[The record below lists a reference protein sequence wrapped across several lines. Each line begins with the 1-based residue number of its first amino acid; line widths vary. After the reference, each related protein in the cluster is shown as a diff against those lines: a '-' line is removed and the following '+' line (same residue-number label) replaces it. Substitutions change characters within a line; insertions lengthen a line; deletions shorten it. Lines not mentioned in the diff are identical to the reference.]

1 MLGQIALIRHV
12 IAIAPFTNSMF
23 NSLINDNCL
32 VCKIWEVSAK
42 VFSGVGGLGGNF
54 GTGVR
59 AHAVFK
65 KKLTPIIYL
74 VFEKKYLFIYLIEQ
88 NVYIF
93 IYCSLI
99 FIYPLC
105 YICKQSI
112 TI

>member
-59 AHAVFK
+59 A
-65 KKLTPIIYL
+65 
-74 VFEKKYLFIYLIEQ
+74 
-88 NVYIF
+88 IF
-93 IYCSLI
+93 
-99 FIYPLC
+99 F
-105 YICKQSI
+105 
-112 TI
+112 